1 MVHAREGKPL
11 PSGVK
16 LRLLEGRFMVDLSL
30 VGRVLPPAS
39 QFGFEELQ
47 HGT

>member
-16 LRLLEGRFMVDLSL
+16 LRLLEGRVCNIPQRLN
-30 VGRVLPPAS
+30 VGVLGEIEPVKLRRL
-39 QFGFEELQ
+39 EL
-47 HGT
+47 